1 PYRTLVPRGR
11 DELWVAGRCFSAT
24 HDAHASCRSMA
35 QTMAMGQAAG
45 TAASLSLASNCGA
58 REVPMATLQTRLR
71 ARGAILETPT
81 QPAATGRA
89 EWPRNFGHR

>member
-1 PYRTLVPRGR
+1 VPYRTLVPRGR

-45 TAASLSLASNCGA
+45 TAAALSLARACGA
-58 REVPMATLQTRLR
+58 RDVPVAELQSRLR
-71 ARGAILETPT
+71 DRGAILETP
-81 QPAATGRA
+81 PAVAATGRDQ
-89 EWPRNFGHR
+89 WRNNL